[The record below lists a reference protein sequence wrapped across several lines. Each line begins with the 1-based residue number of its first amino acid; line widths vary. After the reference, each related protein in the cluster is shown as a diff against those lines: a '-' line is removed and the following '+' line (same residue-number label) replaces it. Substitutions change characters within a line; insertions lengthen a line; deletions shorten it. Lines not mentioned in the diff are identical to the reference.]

1 MNIALI
7 HDHLNQIG
15 GAEKV
20 LKSFTRLYPQAPVF
34 TLLYDPQI
42 RQNFFSET
50 EVIGSYLQRK
60 KLAHKYFKWFLPL
73 MPTAIE
79 SFNLKGYDVVLS
91 DSSAF
96 SKGIITDIEAMH
108 ICYCHTPTRYLWSDS
123 WEYII
128 ELEKS
133 NYLIKKILPAVLTYL
148 RMWDYQAAQRV
159 DKFIANS
166 LFVAKRIK
174 RFYHRDST
182 VIYPPVETKNYRL
195 ISEKQKYFVIM
206 ARLRPYKRVNL
217 AIEAFNEMR
226 LPLKII
232 GGGWE
237 AKYLKKR
244 ANQNIEFLGEILD
257 PKQKNIIL
265 GGARALIHPQE
276 EDFGIS
282 AVEAM
287 ACGTPVIAYGK
298 GGILET
304 VVPNKTGVFFED
316 PSWESLADAVVH
328 FKDSTFDYQAI
339 KAHAEQF
346 NEDRFNRQ
354 IKEFVNREYQNFT
367 EQLKISCQSRDTLF

>member
-1 MNIALI
+1 MTIALI

-20 LKSFTRLYPQAPVF
+20 LKSFTELYKEAPVF
-34 TLLYDPQI
+34 TLLYDKKITQQFFPETQI
-42 RQNFFSET
+42 ISSF
-50 EVIGSYLQRK
+50 LQK
-60 KLAHKYFKWFLPL
+60 KRLTNRFFKWFLPL
-73 MPTAIE
+73 MPTAVE

-96 SKGIITDIEAMH
+96 SKGVITGINAVH

-123 WEYII
+123 WEYIV
-128 ELEKS
+128 ELEK
-133 NYLIKKILPAVLTYL
+133 NNAFTRAFLPPLLTYL

-166 LFVAKRIK
+166 HFVAKRIK

-182 VIYPPVETKNYRL
+182 VIYPPVETNKFSL
-195 ISEKQKYFVIM
+195 IQDKKKYFVIM
-206 ARLRPYKRVNL
+206 SRLRPYKRVDL

-237 AKYLKKR
+237 RKYLSKK
-244 ANQNIEFLGEILD
+244 ANKNIEFLGEISDIHL
-257 PKQKNIIL
+257 KNEIL

-276 EDFGIS
+276 EDFGIA

-287 ACGTPVIAYGK
+287 ASGTPVIAYK
-298 GGILET
+298 SGGALET
-304 VVPNKTGVFFED
+304 VADGATGMFFED
-316 PSWESLADAVVH
+316 QTWESLANTVVH
-328 FKDSTFDYQAI
+328 FRDKEFDYAAI
-339 KAHAEQF
+339 KDHAE
-346 NEDRFNRQ
+346 RFSEGRFKREIN
-354 IKEFVNREYQNFT
+354 EFVESISQNR
-367 EQLKISCQSRDTLF
+367 KI